1 MDFFFFFFTSWE
13 LEFNFM
19 FDEMCVCVCVCVA
32 QSCLTLCDSMDYIAH
47 QAPLAMGFPR
57 QEYWSGLPLP
67 PPGESSQE
75 TQESFIK
82 RGLNMLP
89 GVQIIGRRGQKAE

>member
-1 MDFFFFFFTSWE
+1 
-13 LEFNFM
+13 M
-19 FDEMCVCVCVCVA
+19 FDEKCVYVCVA
-32 QSCLTLCDSMDYIAH
+32 QSCLILCDPMDCIAH

-67 PPGESSQE
+67 PPGKSSQE

-89 GVQIIGRRGQKAE
+89 GVQIIGRRGQKAEYRKGMNLVTGME